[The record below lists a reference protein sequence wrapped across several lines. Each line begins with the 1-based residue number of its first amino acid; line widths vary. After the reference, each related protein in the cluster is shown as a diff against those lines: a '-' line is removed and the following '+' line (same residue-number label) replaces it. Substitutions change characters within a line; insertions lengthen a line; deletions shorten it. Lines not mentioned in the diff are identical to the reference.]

1 MIRILAISLLFI
13 IANVSHAQTAT
24 PKFKFEKKVQK
35 LPKTKAGD
43 ILDITYAFTN
53 TGEAP
58 LIISDIKVACS
69 CTTPRWPSYP
79 VLPGKTDTIHV
90 NIATKTMIGWQDR
103 MLKIYSNTE
112 EPIDIIRFKIMVDNS
127 EEKKK

>member
-1 MIRILAISLLFI
+1 MKKISLALLFI
-13 IANVSHAQTAT
+13 FLGTANIAFGQA
-24 PKFKFEKKVQK
+24 PKFKFEKKVLK

-53 TGEAP
+53 TGQTP

-90 NIATKTMIGWQDR
+90 NIATKTLIGWQDR

-112 EPIDIIRFKIMVDNS
+112 APVDIIRFKIMVDNS